1 MENVKKFYYEN
12 GNTISEFWY
21 KNNEYHRDNGPAL
34 TCYYENGNIK
44 EEWWYKNDKCHRD
57 NGPAIVK
64 YDKNQNIINEEF
76 YLNGKKV
83 DELAVLVSEE

>member
-21 KNNEYHRDNGPAL
+21 KNN
-34 TCYYENGNIK
+34 
-44 EEWWYKNDKCHRD
+44 KCHRD
-57 NGPAIVK
+57 NGPAII
-64 YDKNQNIINEEF
+64 YYNENQNIINEEY

-83 DELAVLVSEE
+83 DELVVLVNKE